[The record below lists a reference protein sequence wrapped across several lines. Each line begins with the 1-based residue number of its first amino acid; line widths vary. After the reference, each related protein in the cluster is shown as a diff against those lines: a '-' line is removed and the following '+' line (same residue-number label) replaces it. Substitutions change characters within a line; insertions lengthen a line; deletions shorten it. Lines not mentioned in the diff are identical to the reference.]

1 MRAHEPVKEFIKNM
15 NKKRATSWEEF
26 EQEMRDEGILS
37 PEREAE
43 IQAEVEILCAL
54 IDARNENKISQRKLE
69 ELTGVNRSTINRIEK
84 GDNSPSVSTLLQVL
98 TPLGMTLKVVPIKPR

>member
-1 MRAHEPVKEFIKNM
+1 MSKI
-15 NKKRATSWEEF
+15 NKMKATSWEDF
-26 EQEMRDEGILS
+26 EQEMRDEGILT

-43 IQAEVEILCAL
+43 IQAEVDILSAL
-54 IDARNENKISQRKLE
+54 IDARKENKISQRQLE
-69 ELTGVNRSTINRIEK
+69 ELTGVNRSTINRMEK